1 MDGNTPDARKEVRIF
16 IEEAL
21 GEPLDV
27 PDQDDKALFNYLKD
41 GVALCK

>member
-1 MDGNTPDARKEVRIF
+1 MDGNTPEARKEVRIF

-21 GEPLDV
+21 GEPLGVEDE
-27 PDQDDKALFNYLKD
+27 DEKALFNYLKD